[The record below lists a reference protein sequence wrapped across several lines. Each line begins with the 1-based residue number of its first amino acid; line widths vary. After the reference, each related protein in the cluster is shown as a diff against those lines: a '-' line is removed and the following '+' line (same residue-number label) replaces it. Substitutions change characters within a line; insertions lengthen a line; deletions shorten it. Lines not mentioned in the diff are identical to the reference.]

1 MKIRRRIKPPEPPSM
16 VNPSTDLLV
25 RRTRSRYVLVM
36 LASKRARQLL
46 KGAEC
51 KVPNHDNKYVTNA
64 FEEIAQRK
72 IRARITVECEQQAI
86 EDVPRHHINTQGTAD
101 TKEI

>member
-1 MKIRRRIKPPEPPSM
+1 MKMRRRAKIAPPEPSM

-25 RRTRSRYVLVM
+25 KKTRSRYVLVM

-51 KVPNHDNKYVTNA
+51 KVPEHRSKYVTEA

-72 IRARITVECEQQAI
+72 IKAKITT
-86 EDVPRHHINTQGTAD
+86 ED
-101 TKEI
+101 E